1 MSEVFLLSHQTQN
14 KILKFIQQKIS
25 QEGLSCKILKSPKD
39 AISTLEECFSLK
51 YKSIPRLKPLQ
62 IADFKLDP
70 ETYSLSQGKYNIRL
84 RKKEFELLQFLFANK
99 NKIINRNTILENVW
113 GLNCNSFTNTVDVH
127 IASLRKKIN
136 TSKGLK
142 LKTIHGVG
150 YKLET

>member
-1 MSEVFLLSHQTQN
+1 MSEVFLLSHHTQN

-39 AISTLEECFSLK
+39 ALSTLEECFSLK
-51 YKSIPRLKPLQ
+51 YKSIPRLKPLR

-84 RKKEFELLQFLFANK
+84 RKKEFELLQFFFANK

-113 GLNCNSFTNTVDVH
+113 GYNCNSFTNTVDVH
-127 IASLRKKIN
+127 IAALRKKIN
-136 TSKGLK
+136 RSNGLK
-142 LKTIHGVG
+142 LRTIHGVG
-150 YKLET
+150 YRLET